1 MLVSRKNLSLI
12 HLVAGEPASG
22 FDVLKP
28 LHQRVILCP
37 TSRLR
42 RKLFEPFAKDD
53 IQCFVTG
60 ASYRPSLFDQV
71 RVRAERNVPHTSSVY
86 TILVHKRSSFLFMRT
101 QTDDREKPPGLRAL
115 LAVTE
120 EKIGSAPVA
129 KVGREDVLWA

>member
-42 RKLFEPFAKDD
+42 CKLFEPFAKGD

-60 ASYRPSLFDQV
+60 ASYR
-71 RVRAERNVPHTSSVY
+71 RAFS
-86 TILVHKRSSFLFMRT
+86 IRSSSALSVMFFIRGQCTRLSCTREAVLLFMRT
-101 QTDDREKPPGLRAL
+101 QTDDREKPAGLRAL

-120 EKIGSAPVA
+120 EKIGSARGA
-129 KVGREDVLWA
+129 KVGREDVLRA